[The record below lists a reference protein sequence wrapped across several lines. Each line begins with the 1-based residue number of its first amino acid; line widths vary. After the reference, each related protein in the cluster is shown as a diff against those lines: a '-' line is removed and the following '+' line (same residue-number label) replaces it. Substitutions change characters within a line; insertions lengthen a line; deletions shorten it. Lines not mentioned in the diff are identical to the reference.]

1 LDFRPLCPCVAQW
14 GNQETTNS
22 VATVTRNDDEDKGD
36 SFVGIW
42 LGSADDA
49 TLRLYAP
56 SPNDP
61 RQLVSVALPEEHF
74 SVDSPVMAI
83 DFCSVHGPDPG
94 GPSKNN
100 NQSEG
105 PTTHTL
111 AIACQ
116 DGTIQLITWKDP
128 SPDTATGN
136 DTKHCLFGEISS
148 EKVIVDGP
156 LVCLKLDYNR
166 FASLRVVVG
175 SLCGYVCQ
183 LTFNPKIRKNSSDS
197 SWEGP
202 HMVVQ
207 DLFNSSINIEESV
220 LSVDV
225 WENYVAIGTHLG
237 RCLLY
242 ATRDSE
248 EYKLVWQAVL
258 PYPVHGIAIVPKTA
272 TTVGRLS
279 ILSLA
284 VITRRSFHVFKA
296 TREDIQWKHKPRW
309 ERYSS
314 ELAKTRLLKILDEI
328 RSENEA
334 SDLATRKSVHE
345 VVDGLLDTVEH
356 TAMPTTD
363 LENTADVISGTI
375 VHLVDRV
382 EERIASERSNTS
394 SIDSYETALEATPQE
409 SIPHTDPPHW
419 EYSSSDEEE
428 ASLTLERS
436 TSTNDGAE
444 EDKGVEVASC

>member
-1 LDFRPLCPCVAQW
+1 
-14 GNQETTNS
+14 
-22 VATVTRNDDEDKGD
+22 
-36 SFVGIW
+36 
-42 LGSADDA
+42 
-49 TLRLYAP
+49 
-56 SPNDP
+56 
-61 RQLVSVALPEEHF
+61 
-74 SVDSPVMAI
+74 
-83 DFCSVHGPDPG
+83 
-94 GPSKNN
+94 
-100 NQSEG
+100 
-105 PTTHTL
+105 
-111 AIACQ
+111 
-116 DGTIQLITWKDP
+116 
-128 SPDTATGN
+128 
-136 DTKHCLFGEISS
+136 
-148 EKVIVDGP
+148 
-156 LVCLKLDYNR
+156 VCLKLDYNR

-345 VVDGLLDTVEH
+345 VVDGLLNTVEH

-409 SIPHTDPPHW
+409 TIPHTDPPHW

-428 ASLTLERS
+428 ASLTLDRS